1 VTEQQ
6 LNARRNVRRNTADD
20 TDAAQT
26 EGGVELRDSV
36 FKEILYF
43 EYEKLKPMLCR

>member
-1 VTEQQ
+1 MTEQQ

-26 EGGVELRDSV
+26 EGGAELRDSV

-43 EYEKLKPMLCR
+43 EYEKWKSTLCR